1 MRKKPTDGPVQRG
14 KERSRISVKTFVRGK
29 NGHIESP
36 DMFGPSRKEFY
47 IFNKEMCI
55 NYS

>member
-14 KERSRISVKTFVRGK
+14 KERSRISVKMFVRGK